1 MTINKI
7 LILYSRHG
15 GSDLESHTT
24 KASLCPPVVGP
35 SSTMTS
41 KRISLRNSLLYS
53 TGIISHALKEAA
65 LGVFILFYYKQV
77 LGLSGTLTGL
87 AIAISI
93 IWDGI
98 SDPLIGAWSDR
109 LRSRIGRRHPLM
121 IAAVIPIAAGF
132 IMLYGPP
139 EHISSDQG
147 QLFTWLL
154 ISILLVRTA
163 LTFFMVP
170 YLALGAEITPDYY
183 ERTQLVGMRTNI
195 AWFTGSLTAATALV
209 FLFNEENGVDGRFVI
224 DNYHFFGWVNG
235 LLVILFS
242 FICIAGTWQYIP
254 KLASRTTQTSS
265 KMLHDIFIIFRNK
278 NFFYIVIV
286 DLAVGGASC
295 ITATLLMVTYTYFWQ
310 LDATQTSLLFAG
322 PILLAV
328 LISAV
333 FSRSLNRLFEKQ
345 QILRLT
351 CALTSIN
358 LIWLT
363 PLKLFDLLPDNS
375 TVVFALIC
383 VNWAIHM
390 TMTIL
395 RVITVHSLL
404 ADIVDEQVLATGKR
418 QEGVVFAVAF
428 FSSKFMGAFGY
439 IIVGPF
445 LDLIGLQAGAQ
456 PGDVSNTVVWGLG
469 LLMGPGLAI
478 IMLLPIWMSFKV
490 DMSHANQLKVRK
502 TLSQREKAAKS
513 SDSVPVSITR
523 ST

>member
-1 MTINKI
+1 
-7 LILYSRHG
+7 
-15 GSDLESHTT
+15 
-24 KASLCPPVVGP
+24 
-35 SSTMTS
+35 MTS

-121 IAAVIPIAAGF
+121 IVAVIPIAAGF

-170 YLALGAEITPDYY
+170 YLALGAEITPDYH

-254 KLASRTTQTSS
+254 KLASRTTQ
-265 KMLHDIFIIFRNK
+265 
-278 NFFYIVIV
+278 
-286 DLAVGGASC
+286 
-295 ITATLLMVTYTYFWQ
+295 
-310 LDATQTSLLFAG
+310 
-322 PILLAV
+322 
-328 LISAV
+328 
-333 FSRSLNRLFEKQ
+333 
-345 QILRLT
+345 
-351 CALTSIN
+351 
-358 LIWLT
+358 
-363 PLKLFDLLPDNS
+363 
-375 TVVFALIC
+375 
-383 VNWAIHM
+383 
-390 TMTIL
+390 
-395 RVITVHSLL
+395 
-404 ADIVDEQVLATGKR
+404 
-418 QEGVVFAVAF
+418 
-428 FSSKFMGAFGY
+428 
-439 IIVGPF
+439 
-445 LDLIGLQAGAQ
+445 
-456 PGDVSNTVVWGLG
+456 
-469 LLMGPGLAI
+469 
-478 IMLLPIWMSFKV
+478 
-490 DMSHANQLKVRK
+490 
-502 TLSQREKAAKS
+502 
-513 SDSVPVSITR
+513 
-523 ST
+523 